1 MTRHY
6 NLRKKERGITV
17 SNFRFS
23 SNAEEIRFYVK
34 ELLKDGKMYS
44 REEIMNYV
52 KTQSPKGGSFTEG
65 MYTGAIRDLV
75 RNSNGLYINPIRG
88 HYQQAPQSPGQLAG
102 IELRFK
108 IIDVLNEACDNL
120 SKACTINIIGL
131 PVEDLAVANKVA
143 QIIDRLKIDIN
154 EIQSFGQTPPKRR
167 KDID

>member
-75 RNSNGLYINPIRG
+75 RNSNGLYKSYTR
-88 HYQQAPQSPGQLAG
+88 ALSASPAVTRAAG
-102 IELRFK
+102 W
-108 IIDVLNEACDNL
+108 N
-120 SKACTINIIGL
+120 
-131 PVEDLAVANKVA
+131 
-143 QIIDRLKIDIN
+143 
-154 EIQSFGQTPPKRR
+154 
-167 KDID
+167 

>member
-1 MTRHY
+1 MLKLNRQKAAVL
-6 NLRKKERGITV
+6 LRVCILALFVIWCET
-17 SNFRFS
+17 
-23 SNAEEIRFYVK
+23 A
-34 ELLKDGKMYS
+34 
-44 REEIMNYV
+44 
-52 KTQSPKGGSFTEG
+52 
-65 MYTGAIRDLV
+65 TG
-75 RNSNGLYINPIRG
+75 YINPIRG